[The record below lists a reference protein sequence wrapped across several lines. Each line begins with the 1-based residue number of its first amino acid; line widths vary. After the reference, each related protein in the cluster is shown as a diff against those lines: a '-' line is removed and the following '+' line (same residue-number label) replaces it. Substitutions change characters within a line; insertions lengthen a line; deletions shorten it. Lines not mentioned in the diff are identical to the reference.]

1 MNTSDDTSLLAHL
14 AYKFGDRETVATEAL
29 GYILRRHAAALAALR
44 DMLKVDGAD
53 VGPLVR
59 VETEIEGE
67 GEDKTRPD
75 LVAYDEAG
83 KKRVVVE
90 VKFDADLGDN
100 QPADYLRQLPDDD
113 HLSVLL
119 FVAPEYRLERLWL
132 EIRDMARRESFTLK
146 DMPATGHLRA
156 AAVAGGNRRLM
167 LTSWRSLLKEMRSRA
182 ATDGDSLAEQDQD
195 IRQLNGLCEQEDAA
209 AFLPLTAAE
218 LGPEFPGLRRKR
230 DFQRLV
236 DDAVELLVQEGRAK
250 REGLKGYPRTK
261 GYGRYFHIGRNSA
274 WAYAWLGVDYDVD
287 YELWKTP
294 IWIQFDD
301 AETAMR
307 LNEILKRLGRNDRDV
322 HLCLRTGVE
331 YKEVL
336 KDLVNQLCELAD
348 RLAPA
353 SEAS

>member
-14 AYKFGDRETVATEAL
+14 AYKFSRSETVATEAL

-44 DMLKVDGAD
+44 DMLKSGGAD
-53 VGPLVR
+53 VGPIER
-59 VETEIEGE
+59 VETEKVNVVEGKR
-67 GEDKTRPD
+67 DRID
-75 LVAYDEAG
+75 LAAYDEAG
-83 KKRVVVE
+83 AERVLVE
-90 VKFDADLGDN
+90 VKFWADLEDN
-100 QPADYLRQLPDDD
+100 QPAEYLRRLPDDD

-167 LTSWRSLLKEMRSRA
+167 LTSWRSLLKEMRSHA
-182 ATDGDSLAEQDQD
+182 ATAGDSSAEWD

-218 LGPEFPGLRRKR
+218 LGPEFPRPRRMR

-236 DDAVELLVQEGRAK
+236 DDAVELLVQEERAK
-250 REGLKGYPRTK
+250 KEGLRGAPRTK

-274 WAYAWLGVDYDVD
+274 WAYAWLGMD
-287 YELWKTP
+287 YELYKTP
-294 IWIQFDD
+294 IWIQFDN
-301 AETAMR
+301 AETTMP

-322 HLCLRTGVE
+322 RLSLRPGVE

-336 KDLVNQLCELAD
+336 NDLVKQLCELAD
-348 RLAPA
+348 RVATP